1 MLQSKSAR
9 LLSYHNYYR
18 PRSAVFQMTCPCTLP
33 AISWDIRCFRGY
45 RNGGDCPAINRP
57 GHTNPRGSN

>member
-18 PRSAVFQMTCPCTLP
+18 PRSAVFQMTCH
-33 AISWDIRCFRGY
+33 Y
-45 RNGGDCPAINRP
+45 RP